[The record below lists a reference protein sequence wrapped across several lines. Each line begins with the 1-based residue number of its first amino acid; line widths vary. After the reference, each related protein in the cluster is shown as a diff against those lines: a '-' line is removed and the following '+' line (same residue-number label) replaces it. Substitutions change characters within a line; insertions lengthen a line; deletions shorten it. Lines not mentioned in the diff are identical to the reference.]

1 MGFVK
6 NIKAEM
12 KKVVWPTK
20 KQLLNNTVLV
30 IALVIAVAVI
40 VLSFDVI
47 VSFLSEHFWKFV
59 TSRV

>member
-30 IALVIAVAVI
+30 IALVIAMAVI

-47 VSFLSEHFWKFV
+47 VSFLSEHFWSFV
-59 TSRV
+59 TNRV